1 MNPVARLAWLRFLLH
16 IPGRCQGPHR
26 RQGSLPKSQPCYT
39 DECVSPVL
47 WSRLSAYVFLCMPL
61 CAVGHTFTLG
71 NEIRGEYVGWSGIAG
86 SVCRYGSSTA
96 GGSHAE
102 VNCHNPHPVVT
113 IIGRLSTPSRA
124 DNFLSTVYTIHPL
137 FMLPSIIHH
146 GDITNNNTTILC
158 FHCEVQNVLPW

>member
-26 RQGSLPKSQPCYT
+26 RQRSLPKSQPCCT
-39 DECVSPVL
+39 RECVSPVRR
-47 WSRLSAYVFLCMPL
+47 SSLSPYVFLLVKQLLLKRRKDTMWNQHLL
-61 CAVGHTFTLG
+61 CKPGGLHT
-71 NEIRGEYVGWSGIAG
+71 
-86 SVCRYGSSTA
+86 
-96 GGSHAE
+96 E
-102 VNCHNPHPVVT
+102 VNCHDPHDVVT
-113 IIGRLSTPSRA
+113 IMGLLSTPSRA

-158 FHCEVQNVLPW
+158 FHCEL